1 MKPWRRLARPMA
13 AGLLRRTKGA
23 PDAHTDIARTADR
36 RWLRCCRTLGN
47 WGGRMGD
54 QPVAGAPDL
63 LRVSGNDYRTGNTVL
78 PGSATGETQR
88 WTSPAGGCYWHR
100 DARCGAGARSRTA
113 LDCGS
118 RGVLFR
124 VVQRYCVRNRAP
136 APGAALCAVSAIHAL
151 PATCRQSPSPY
162 TTRPPTAPCKAPA
175 IPLALPVP
183 GSLRIPLSVIATRF
197 YHTPDSSV
205 PLPVL
210 SCWFLV
216 LSSWFSVLSSW
227 FSVLG
232 SRFSVLTI
240 HYPNFWYPIP

>member
-1 MKPWRRLARPMA
+1 MKPWRQLARPMA

-47 WGGRMGD
+47 WGRRMGD

-78 PGSATGETQR
+78 PGSANGETQR

-100 DARCGAGARSRTA
+100 DARCSAGARSRTA

-124 VVQRYCVRNRAP
+124 VVQRCRVAIALQRLVQRRAQRQQFTHFLHL
-136 APGAALCAVSAIHAL
+136 AAGRRRHIPSDRPRRCAK
-151 PATCRQSPSPY
+151 
-162 TTRPPTAPCKAPA
+162 RPPLLWRYLFLDHCTSHFLSLLCTSIIHLTVQFPSQFS
-175 IPLALPVP
+175 VP
-183 GSLRIPLSVIATRF
+183 GSR
-197 YHTPDSSV
+197 
-205 PLPVL
+205 
-210 SCWFLV
+210 FLV
-216 LSSWFSVLSSW
+216 LSSWFPVPGSQ
-227 FSVLG
+227 FSL
-232 SRFSVLTI
+232 LTI
-240 HYPNFWYPIP
+240 HRPNFWYPIP